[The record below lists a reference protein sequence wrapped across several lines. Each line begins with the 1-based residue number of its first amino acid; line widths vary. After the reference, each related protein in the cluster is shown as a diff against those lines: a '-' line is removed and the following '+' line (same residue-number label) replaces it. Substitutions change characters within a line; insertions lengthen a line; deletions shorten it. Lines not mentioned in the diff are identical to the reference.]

1 MCTDVYLKR
10 LRAWDTIKVRKF
22 TIHRV
27 YTSDQGQDDVLILG
41 HLGTVLSDGRKGD
54 EHWTARIV
62 SAIDTD
68 GTRKISLYRIWTV
81 SGRLRIW
88 CLQTVLTGSVRNSS
102 FNQTHEERAFLHAVS
117 VVGLVEA
124 RHSHGI
130 CSHCICFDGWDS
142 RYLNK
147 VQTS

>member
-1 MCTDVYLKR
+1 METSHWLSLKFTALKVIPDANGSEYDADLLYTDVYLKR
-10 LRAWDTIKVRKF
+10 LKAWDTIKVRKF
-22 TIHRV
+22 TIERV

-81 SGRLRIW
+81 SKRL
-88 CLQTVLTGSVRNSS
+88 
-102 FNQTHEERAFLHAVS
+102 
-117 VVGLVEA
+117 
-124 RHSHGI
+124 
-130 CSHCICFDGWDS
+130 
-142 RYLNK
+142 
-147 VQTS
+147 